1 MKNLYAY
8 KDIEAAVL
16 DAIRT
21 GQTESI
27 LHLFDVDLSKKCRTA
42 TKDYV
47 NNLKSWRYSN
57 GCAIYK
63 HKYRLPGVSSWA
75 FDVTATVGAVTFR
88 FRVLQFDMNE
98 KRRVYLVPMTKDWGG
113 LNLPDI
119 TLTPEESKL
128 VLRLADELTPPAR
141 LERLDLKC
149 NHLAKATLKDS
160 VAVWN
165 GTFEQDSLFALLM
178 KNPELAD
185 VVFAAVDTQLRALK
199 RMPYAPWIIHNLIR
213 AKEEGANAT
222 AQGILRACAFANE
235 ISPLGSGPIDL
246 MVKDA
251 ESLRQIQRSPGRFIF
266 FRFREREQLQPIL
279 KAAEERERIA
289 KSGGGIAALDYPVA
303 VAVSGVFLGK
313 PYALDCQIPDALPT
327 LTGRELDL
335 LRTAV
340 GLVLDKQTAEDIY
353 RCWQARITDPA
364 NYAANG
370 ALLWRYVLAIVV
382 SGKWFIDRRQR
393 NVFCER
399 YLTHLC
405 KGATAQADREKVLR
419 DAIKCLADVDS
430 YHDQIIEKPA
440 SKEAAEKHL
449 ADDAAAFQYTPK
461 KGALKEREL
470 LVYTKDSIL
479 RLLEPIGL
487 TSDLYST
494 FCGRCEEDGLLIKCD
509 HAITLQGGSFHG
521 VAFDYTKLTAYQR

>member
-27 LHLFDVDLSKKCRTA
+27 LHLFDVDLSKKCRAA
-42 TKDYV
+42 TENYV
-47 NNLKSWRYSN
+47 NSLKSWRYSN

-63 HKYRLPGVSSWA
+63 HKYRMPGVSSWA
-75 FDVTATVGAVTFR
+75 FDVTAAVGAVTFR
-88 FRVLQFDMNE
+88 FRVLKFDMNE

-149 NHLAKATLKDS
+149 NHLAKATLKGS
-160 VAVWN
+160 AAVWN
-165 GTFEQDSLFALLM
+165 GTFEQDSLFALLT

-185 VVFAAVDTQLRALK
+185 IAFAAVDTQLRALK
-199 RMPYAPWIIHNLIR
+199 RMPCAPWLIHNLIR
-213 AKEEGANAT
+213 AKEESANAT

-266 FRFREREQLQPIL
+266 FRFREREQLQAIL

-289 KSGGGIAALDYPVA
+289 KSGGIAALDYPVA

-313 PYALDCQIPDALPT
+313 PYALDCQIPDTLPA

-340 GLVLDKQTAEDIY
+340 GLVLNKQIAREVYLRWQVSMTA
-353 RCWQARITDPA
+353 PA

-370 ALLWRYVLAIVV
+370 ALLWRYVLAVVV
-382 SGKWFIDRRQR
+382 SRQWFADQRQR
-393 NVFCER
+393 NAFRER

-405 KGATAQADREKVLR
+405 KGATAQADREKVLW
-419 DAIKCLADVDS
+419 DAIKLLADVDA
-430 YHDQIIEKPA
+430 YRGQIIEKPD

-449 ADDAAAFQYTPK
+449 SDDAAAFRYTPK
-461 KGALKEREL
+461 KGGPEGTRTACVHQRF
-470 LVYTKDSIL
+470 DSAFAGADRAYLRPVQHIL
-479 RLLEPIGL
+479 RPL
-487 TSDLYST
+487 
-494 FCGRCEEDGLLIKCD
+494 
-509 HAITLQGGSFHG
+509 
-521 VAFDYTKLTAYQR
+521 

>member
-1 MKNLYAY
+1 MKNLYTY
-8 KDIEAAVL
+8 EDIEAAVL
-16 DAIRT
+16 DAIRA

-27 LHLFDVDLSKKCRTA
+27 LHLFDVDLSKKCRA
-42 TKDYV
+42 AAENCVKG
-47 NNLKSWRYSN
+47 LKSWRYSD

-63 HKYRLPGVSSWA
+63 HKYRLPGVAAWA
-75 FDVTATVGAVTFR
+75 FDATATVDAIVFR
-88 FRVLQFDMNE
+88 FRILHFDMNE

-128 VLRLADELTPPAR
+128 VLKLADELTPPAR

-185 VVFAAVDTQLRALK
+185 IVFAAVDTQLRALK

-266 FRFREREQLQPIL
+266 FRFREREQFQPIL

-353 RCWQARITDPA
+353 RCWQARISDPA

-370 ALLWRYVLAIVV
+370 ALLWRYVLAVIV
-382 SGKWFIDRRQR
+382 SRQWFADQRQR
-393 NVFCER
+393 NAFREH

-405 KGATAQADREKVLR
+405 KGAAAQADREKVLR
-419 DAIKCLADVDS
+419 DAIKYLTDVDA
-430 YHDQIIEKPA
+430 YRGQIIEKPD
-440 SKEAAEKHL
+440 SKADAEKRL
-449 ADDAAAFQYTPK
+449 ADDVAAFRYAPK
-461 KGALKEREL
+461 KGALKELEL
-470 LVYTKDSIL
+470 LVYSKDSIL

-494 FCGRCEEDGLLIKCD
+494 FCGRCEEEGLLVRRD
-509 HAITLQGGSFHG
+509 HTITLQGGSFHG
-521 VAFDYTKLTAYQR
+521 VAFDYAKLTAYQS

>member
-8 KDIEAAVL
+8 NIEAAVL

-21 GQTESI
+21 GRTENI
-27 LHLFDVDLSKKCRTA
+27 LHLFDVALPKKCRAA

-47 NNLKSWRYSN
+47 TGLKSWRYSD

-63 HKYRLPGVSSWA
+63 HKYRLPGVAAWA
-75 FDVTATVGAVTFR
+75 FDVTAAIGAVAFR
-88 FRVLQFDMNE
+88 FRILHFDMNGR
-98 KRRVYLVPMTKDWGG
+98 RRVYLVPMTKDWGG

-128 VLRLADELTPPAR
+128 VLKLADELTPPAR
-141 LERLDLKC
+141 LDRLDLKC

-165 GTFEQDSLFALLM
+165 GTFEQDKLFALLT

-185 VVFAAVDTQLRALK
+185 IVFAAVDTQLRALK

-213 AKEEGANAT
+213 AKEEDANAT
-222 AQGILRACAFANE
+222 VQGILRACTFANE

-246 MVKDA
+246 IVKDV
-251 ESLRQIQRSPGRFIF
+251 ESLRRLQMSPERFIF

-340 GLVLDKQTAEDIY
+340 GLVLNKQTAEEIY
-353 RCWQARITDPA
+353 RRWQASVTDPA

-370 ALLWRYVLAIVV
+370 ALLWRYMLAVIV
-382 SGKWFIDRRQR
+382 SRKWFAGQRQR
-393 NVFCER
+393 NAVCER

-405 KGATAQADREKVLR
+405 KGAAAQADREKVLR
-419 DAIKCLADVDS
+419 DALNRLTDVDS
-430 YHDQIIEKPA
+430 YRGQIIEKPD
-440 SKEAAEKHL
+440 SKEAAEKYL
-449 ADDAAAFQYTPK
+449 ADDAAAFRYTPR

-494 FCGRCEEDGLLIKCD
+494 FCGRCEEDGLLVKRD
-509 HAITLQGGSFHG
+509 HTITLQGGSFHG

>member
-8 KDIEAAVL
+8 NIEAAVL

-21 GQTESI
+21 GRTENI
-27 LHLFDVDLSKKCRTA
+27 LHLFDVALPKKCRAA
-42 TKDYV
+42 TEDYV
-47 NNLKSWRYSN
+47 TGLKSWRYSD

-63 HKYRLPGVSSWA
+63 HKYRMPGVSSWA
-75 FDVTATVGAVTFR
+75 FDVTAAVGAVTFR
-88 FRVLQFDMNE
+88 FRVLKFDMNE
-98 KRRVYLVPMTKDWGG
+98 KRRVYLVPMTKDCGG

-160 VAVWN
+160 AVVWN
-165 GTFEQDSLFALLM
+165 GALEQDSLFVLLT
-178 KNPELAD
+178 KNPALAD
-185 VVFAAVDTQLRALK
+185 IVFAAVDTQLRALK

-340 GLVLDKQTAEDIY
+340 GLVLNKQTAEEIY
-353 RCWQARITDPA
+353 RRWQASVTDPA

-370 ALLWRYVLAIVV
+370 ALLWRYMLAVIV
-382 SGKWFIDRRQR
+382 SRKWFAGQRQR
-393 NVFCER
+393 NAVCER

-405 KGATAQADREKVLR
+405 KGAAAQADREKVLR
-419 DAIKCLADVDS
+419 DALNRLTDVDS
-430 YHDQIIEKPA
+430 YRGQIIEKPD
-440 SKEAAEKHL
+440 SKEAAEKYL
-449 ADDAAAFQYTPK
+449 ADDAAAFRYTPR

-494 FCGRCEEDGLLIKCD
+494 FCGRCEEDGLLVKRD
-509 HAITLQGGSFHG
+509 HTITLQGGSFHG

>member
-1 MKNLYAY
+1 MKNLYTY
-8 KDIEAAVL
+8 EDIEAAVL

-47 NNLKSWRYSN
+47 NSLKSWRYSN

-75 FDVTATVGAVTFR
+75 FDVTAAVGAVTFR

-149 NHLAKATLKDS
+149 NHLAKVTLKDS

-222 AQGILRACAFANE
+222 VERILRACAFANE
-235 ISPLGSGPIDL
+235 VSPLGNGPIDL
-246 MVKDA
+246 MVKDV
-251 ESLRQIQRSPGRFIF
+251 ESLRRLQMSPERFIF

-335 LRTAV
+335 LRTAA
-340 GLVLDKQTAEDIY
+340 GLVLNKQTAEEIY
-353 RCWQARITDPA
+353 RRWQASVTDPA

-370 ALLWRYVLAIVV
+370 ALLWRYMLAVIV
-382 SGKWFIDRRQR
+382 SRKWFADQRQR
-393 NVFCER
+393 NAVCER

-405 KGATAQADREKVLR
+405 KGAAAQADREKVLR
-419 DAIKCLADVDS
+419 DALNRLTDVDS
-430 YHDQIIEKPA
+430 YRGQIIEKPD

-449 ADDAAAFQYTPK
+449 TDDAAAFRYTPR

-470 LVYTKDSIL
+470 LLYTKDSIL
-479 RLLEPIGL
+479 RLLEPMGL
-487 TSDLYST
+487 TPDLYST
-494 FCGRCEEDGLLIKCD
+494 FCGRCEEEGLLVKRD
-509 HAITLQGGSFHG
+509 RTITLQGGSFHG

>member
-1 MKNLYAY
+1 M
-8 KDIEAAVL
+8 
-16 DAIRT
+16 
-21 GQTESI
+21 
-27 LHLFDVDLSKKCRTA
+27 
-42 TKDYV
+42 
-47 NNLKSWRYSN
+47 
-57 GCAIYK
+57 
-63 HKYRLPGVSSWA
+63 
-75 FDVTATVGAVTFR
+75 
-88 FRVLQFDMNE
+88 
-98 KRRVYLVPMTKDWGG
+98 
-113 LNLPDI
+113 
-119 TLTPEESKL
+119 
-128 VLRLADELTPPAR
+128 
-141 LERLDLKC
+141 KC

-185 VVFAAVDTQLRALK
+185 IVFAAVDTQLRALK

-340 GLVLDKQTAEDIY
+340 GLVLNKQTAEEIY
-353 RCWQARITDPA
+353 RRWQASVTDPA

-370 ALLWRYVLAIVV
+370 ALLWRYMLAVIV
-382 SGKWFIDRRQR
+382 SRKWFAGQRQR
-393 NVFCER
+393 NAVCER

-405 KGATAQADREKVLR
+405 KGAAAQADREKVLR
-419 DAIKCLADVDS
+419 DALNRLTDVDS
-430 YHDQIIEKPA
+430 YRGQIIEKPD
-440 SKEAAEKHL
+440 SKEAAEKYL
-449 ADDAAAFQYTPK
+449 ADDAAAFRYTPR

-494 FCGRCEEDGLLIKCD
+494 FCGRCEEDGLLVKRD
-509 HAITLQGGSFHG
+509 HTITLQGGSFHG

>member
-1 MKNLYAY
+1 MKKLYTC

-27 LHLFDVDLSKKCRTA
+27 LHLFDVDLSKKCRAA
-42 TKDYV
+42 TENYV
-47 NNLKSWRYSN
+47 NSLKSWRYSN

-75 FDVTATVGAVTFR
+75 FDVTAAVGAVTFR

-119 TLTPEESKL
+119 TLTPKESKL

-185 VVFAAVDTQLRALK
+185 IVFAAVDAQLRALK

-213 AKEEGANAT
+213 AKAEGANAT

-340 GLVLDKQTAEDIY
+340 GLVLNKQTAEEIY
-353 RCWQARITDPA
+353 RRWQASVTDPA

-370 ALLWRYVLAIVV
+370 ALLWRYMLAVIV
-382 SGKWFIDRRQR
+382 SRKWFAGQRQR
-393 NVFCER
+393 NAVCER

-405 KGATAQADREKVLR
+405 KGAAAQADREKVLR
-419 DAIKCLADVDS
+419 DALNRLTDVDS
-430 YHDQIIEKPA
+430 YRGQIIEKPD

-449 ADDAAAFQYTPK
+449 ADDAAAFRYTPR
-461 KGALKEREL
+461 KGVLKEREL
-470 LVYTKDSIL
+470 LLYTKDSIL
-479 RLLEPIGL
+479 RLLEPMGL
-487 TSDLYST
+487 TPDLYST
-494 FCGRCEEDGLLIKCD
+494 FCGRCEEEGLLVKRD
-509 HAITLQGGSFHG
+509 HTITLQAGSFHG

>member
-8 KDIEAAVL
+8 NIEAAVL

-21 GQTESI
+21 GRTENI
-27 LHLFDVDLSKKCRTA
+27 LHLFDVALPKKCRAA

-47 NNLKSWRYSN
+47 TGLKSWRYSD

-63 HKYRLPGVSSWA
+63 HKYRLPGVAAWA
-75 FDVTATVGAVTFR
+75 FDVTATIGAVAFR
-88 FRVLQFDMNE
+88 FRILHFDMNGR
-98 KRRVYLVPMTKDWGG
+98 RRVYLVPMTKDWGG

-128 VLRLADELTPPAR
+128 VLKLADELTPPAR
-141 LERLDLKC
+141 LDRLDLKC

-165 GTFEQDSLFALLM
+165 GTFEQDKLFALLT

-185 VVFAAVDTQLRALK
+185 IVFAAVDTQLRALK

-213 AKEEGANAT
+213 AKEEDANAT
-222 AQGILRACAFANE
+222 VQGILRACTFANE

-246 MVKDA
+246 IVKDV
-251 ESLRQIQRSPGRFIF
+251 ESLRRLQMSPERFIF
-266 FRFREREQLQPIL
+266 FRFREREHLQPL
-279 KAAEERERIA
+279 MKAVEERERIA

-340 GLVLDKQTAEDIY
+340 GLVLNKQTAEEIY
-353 RCWQARITDPA
+353 RRWQASVTDPA

-370 ALLWRYVLAIVV
+370 ALLWRYMLAVIV
-382 SGKWFIDRRQR
+382 SRKWFAGQRQR
-393 NVFCER
+393 NAVCER

-405 KGATAQADREKVLR
+405 KGAAAQADREKVLR
-419 DAIKCLADVDS
+419 DALNRLTDVDS
-430 YHDQIIEKPA
+430 YRGQIIEKPD

-449 ADDAAAFQYTPK
+449 ADDAAAFRYTPR

-470 LVYTKDSIL
+470 LLYTKDSIL
-479 RLLEPIGL
+479 RLLEPMGL
-487 TSDLYST
+487 TPDLYST
-494 FCGRCEEDGLLIKCD
+494 FCGRCEEEGLLVKRD
-509 HAITLQGGSFHG
+509 HTITLQGGSFHG